1 MKEVISTYYGS
12 DGEVAKDTEL
22 QAWLG
27 DLQENGFPVG
37 EGGNDH
43 ELPKS
48 LATVDQLIHVLTC
61 IAFTCSCQHAAVN
74 FGLMDV
80 AGFIPNTPHLSV
92 ARLQPRKT
100 KLLWNP
106 SWRRSQTSL
115 RLPIKL
121 LSCMWQLNLPRTR
134 WAYVST
140 GFPWDGSSESNFQL
154 MTLAFEQKRKKDKK
168 RLVLK

>member
-1 MKEVISTYYGS
+1 MIKLFFNYHHSVVRDDALRLWKAILAFIQEVIVIHYKT
-12 DGEVAKDTEL
+12 DNDVVKDTEL
-22 QAWLG
+22 QAWLQ
-27 DLQENGFPVG
+27 DAQENGFPLG
-37 EGGNDH
+37 ERGIKGDH

-48 LATVDQLIHVLTC
+48 LATIDQLVHVLTC
-61 IAFTCSCQHAAVN
+61 IVFTCSCQQAAVN

-121 LSCMWQLNLPRTR
+121 LSCMWQLNLPKMR
-134 WAYVST
+134 
-140 GFPWDGSSESNFQL
+140 
-154 MTLAFEQKRKKDKK
+154 
-168 RLVLK
+168 